1 MDNKYCYRILQK
13 QYHLFFKLHFVF
25 DTLQLTFEL
34 LVSFLFD
41 LLSVTSYLS
50 DIILNLNLLANMS
63 SINESENSFN

>member
-1 MDNKYCYRILQK
+1 MPDIFDIFLRHRCSKV
-13 QYHLFFKLHFVF
+13 KLHFVF

-34 LVSFLFD
+34 LVSCLFD

-50 DIILNLNLLANMS
+50 DIIFNLNLLANMS